1 MFSLI
6 GWVVTGWIA
15 GSLAN
20 WFLPSASVQPG
31 WQTVATGVA
40 GSIVGGVVYSLING
54 SDYSPAGFVF
64 STVGR
69 SSAWSPTAGTH
80 RREAACDSLPLADCV
95 PRLALG

>member
-1 MFSLI
+1 MFSI
-6 GWVVTGWIA
+6 VGWIITGYIA

-64 STVGR
+64 STVGAVCCLVGYR
-69 SSAWSPTAGTH
+69 WYTSTGG
-80 RREAACDSLPLADCV
+80 SL
-95 PRLALG
+95 

>member
-6 GWVVTGWIA
+6 GWVITGWIS

-40 GSIVGGVVYSLING
+40 GSIVGGLGYSIING
-54 SDYSPAGFVF
+54 SGF
-64 STVGR
+64 STVGAVVCLVAYR
-69 SSAWSPTAGTH
+69 WYTSEGG
-80 RREAACDSLPLADCV
+80 SL
-95 PRLALG
+95 

>member
-6 GWVVTGWIA
+6 GWVITGWIS

-40 GSIVGGVVYSLING
+40 GSIVGGIAYSLING
-54 SDYSPAGFVF
+54 SGYSPAGFVF
-64 STVGR
+64 STVG
-69 SSAWSPTAGTH
+69 AVVCLAGYRWYTNGG
-80 RREAACDSLPLADCV
+80 SL
-95 PRLALG
+95 